1 MCFFLCFLASVHA
14 IALFFVCFF
23 LFCTPLPAVFR
34 NYPSRVPTWTSFD
47 KWYGGDQHAVP
58 VYPVISRGWWVF
70 MASLRSDGSG
80 FLKHNRSAALMLWLL
95 LILWKSFSLSPK
107 QHDFDKDFSS
117 RCWIEYIQCLV
128 NLQQQLKEPLALLP
142 LCKTVDR

>member
-14 IALFFVCFF
+14 IALFFVCF
-23 LFCTPLPAVFR
+23 LFCTLLPAVFR

-70 MASLRSDGSG
+70 MASRRSDGLG

-128 NLQQQLKEPLALLP
+128 NLQQQLKEPLTLLP